1 MQTITEETAVT
12 LKTRELCQVILD
24 EPSLRT
30 ARASID
36 AFMADDR
43 TKLQYENLMT
53 KGQALQQKQHSGQ
66 KLGAEEITAF
76 EKERDALLANPV
88 AVGFMK
94 AQEEL
99 HAIHESVNK
108 HVSKTLELGRV
119 PTEEDM
125 EEGGCGSGCG
135 CGHGHSH

>member
-1 MQTITEETAVT
+1 MQTITEETTVT
-12 LKTRELCQVILD
+12 LKTRELCQAILD

-36 AFMADDR
+36 SFMADDR

-66 KLGAEEITAF
+66 QLGADEIAAF
-76 EKERDALLANPV
+76 EKERDALMANPV
-88 AVGFMK
+88 AVSFMK

-99 HAIHESVNK
+99 HHIHESVNK

-125 EEGGCGSGCG
+125 EEGGSCGSGCG
-135 CGHGHSH
+135 CH